1 MSDDYQPTT
10 ITTITTIHYSVLEF
24 VAGTSITM
32 RVLLL
37 DQNGNPVE
45 YKNVTLDGIY
55 YKQWSIDDSFLLNWL
70 TSNLGLIINETPVL
84 TNPSLAV
91 VEAPL
96 LYTNL
101 YTDNNGDIVLQD
113 GFSRNQFNI
122 IVDQTNMPVKF
133 AILRYWSNGLPDLS
147 TQLMVG
153 PDDNPILPT
162 LYIRSDSGYIM
173 TKTGEFIVIIYSKN

>member
-1 MSDDYQPTT
+1 MSDDYQP
-10 ITTITTIHYSVLEF
+10 TTITTIHYSVLEF
-24 VAGTSITM
+24 VAGTSITI

-37 DQNGNPVE
+37 DQNGSPIE
-45 YKNVTLDGIY
+45 YKNLILDGVY
-55 YKQWSIDDSFLLNWL
+55 YKQWSTDDAFLLNWL
-70 TSNLGLIINETPVL
+70 TSNLGLILNEEPGS
-84 TNPSLAV
+84 TNSTLAV

-133 AILRYWSNGLPDLS
+133 AVLRYWSNGMPDLS
-147 TQLMVG
+147 TQLMIG
-153 PDDNPILPT
+153 PDDNPILPS
-162 LYIRSDSGYIM
+162 LYIRSDSGCIM
-173 TKTGEFIVIIYSKN
+173 TKTGESIVIIYCKN